1 MRRRGET
8 GTKFS
13 FPLSIWRQ
21 HHLFPFSLCFQ
32 NNIEIKG
39 QLGNV
44 SINTSNFA
52 FASLNSEK
60 SNRILQLVAKK
71 SKTSEAERCRKKPGN
86 KAELL
91 EFSLFETVPSLE
103 EVKQKI

>member
-21 HHLFPFSLCFQ
+21 HHLFPFSFCFQ
-32 NNIEIKG
+32 NNIEIG
-39 QLGNV
+39 QLRNV
-44 SINTSNFA
+44 LINTSDFA

-71 SKTSEAERCRKKPGN
+71 SKTLEAERCRKKPGN

-103 EVKQKI
+103 EVE

>member
-1 MRRRGET
+1 MRQGPN
-8 GTKFS
+8 F
-13 FPLSIWRQ
+13 LS
-21 HHLFPFSLCFQ
+21 LFPFGANIICFHFPSVS
-32 NNIEIKG
+32 KTTLKLG
-39 QLGNV
+39 QMRNV

-71 SKTSEAERCRKKPGN
+71 SKTLEAERCRKKPGN

-91 EFSLFETVPSLE
+91 EFSLFETVISLE
-103 EVKQKI
+103 EVE